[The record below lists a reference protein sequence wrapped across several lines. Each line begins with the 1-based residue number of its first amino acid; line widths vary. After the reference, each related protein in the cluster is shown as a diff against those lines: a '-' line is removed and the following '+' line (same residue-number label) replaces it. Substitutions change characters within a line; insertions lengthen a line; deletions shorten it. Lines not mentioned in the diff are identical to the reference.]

1 MIVLN
6 TPVIYVNFMQQRGG
20 PLLDIRKDYMKTENI
35 FAAYVFTKQMV
46 KKNLTKH
53 RQFTQKEKKHEKF
66 NRNRILRLTG

>member
-1 MIVLN
+1 
-6 TPVIYVNFMQQRGG
+6 
-20 PLLDIRKDYMKTENI
+20 MKTENI